1 MKIALIGSIF
11 PDKTESAEQQI
22 LDVCHLIENQG
33 MSLFIPE
40 NFFESLSANSRE
52 ELMKFCT
59 LFDVLPLVDM
69 AISVGG
75 DGTFLR
81 TAAIVGNSGIPIL
94 GINTGRLGFL
104 AAINFS
110 DVEATLQE
118 INQGNYIIE
127 KRSLLKLSATNTTLE
142 SGFNTTALN
151 EVAVMKQDTSSMMT
165 IHAFIDN
172 DFLTSYQADGL
183 IIATPSGST
192 AYSMSVGGPIL
203 LPNSPS
209 FVLSPIAP
217 HNLTSRPLIVGDNSK
232 IRLTIESRSHNF
244 LVSLD
249 GQSQIFSE
257 NSEIEIEK
265 ADFVLNVVTRVGHT
279 FFETL
284 RDKLMWGVDV
294 RK

>member
-1 MKIALIGSIF
+1 MKVALIGSIF

-22 LDVCHLIENQG
+22 LDVCHLIKKYG
-33 MSLFIPE
+33 MSLYLPE
-40 NFFESLSANSRE
+40 TFFNSLSSCSRD
-52 ELMKFCT
+52 ELIKLCT
-59 LFDVLPLVDM
+59 LFDALPSVDM
-69 AISVGG
+69 AVSVGG

-81 TAAIVGNSGIPIL
+81 TAATVGNSGIPIL

-110 DVEATLQE
+110 DVEATLLDIE
-118 INQGNYIIE
+118 RGNYIIE
-127 KRSLLKLSATNTTLE
+127 KRSLLKLNATNTPIE
-142 SGFNTTALN
+142 PGFNTTALN

-203 LPNSPS
+203 VPNSPS
-209 FVLSPIAP
+209 FILSPISP
-217 HNLTSRPLIVGDNSK
+217 HNLTSRPLVIGDNSK

-249 GQSQIFSE
+249 GQSQIFNE
-257 NSEIEIEK
+257 NSVIEIEK

-294 RK
+294 RR

>member
-11 PDKTESAEQQI
+11 PDRTESAEQQV
-22 LDVCHLIENQG
+22 LDVCYLIDKYG
-33 MSLFIPE
+33 LALYISKT
-40 NFFESLSANSRE
+40 FFESLSSSSRDK
-52 ELMKFCT
+52 LIKFCT
-59 LFDVLPLVDM
+59 LFDTLPAVDM
-69 AISVGG
+69 AVSVGG

-81 TAAIVGNSGIPIL
+81 TAATIGNSGIPIL

-110 DVEATLQE
+110 DVEATLHDIARE
-118 INQGNYIIE
+118 NYLIE
-127 KRSLLKLSATNTTLE
+127 ERSLLKLHTTSTTLE
-142 SGFNTTALN
+142 PGFNTIALN

-172 DFLTSYQADGL
+172 NFLTSYQADGL

-203 LPNSPS
+203 VPNSPS

-217 HNLTSRPLIVGDNSK
+217 HNLTSRPLVIGNDSK

-249 GQSQIFSE
+249 GQSQIFTE

-265 ADFVLNVVTRVGHT
+265 ADYVLKVVKRVGHT

>member
-11 PDKTESAEQQI
+11 PDSTERAEQQI
-22 LDVCHLIENQG
+22 LEVCLQIKKHAIALYLPKTFFD
-33 MSLFIPE
+33 SLTLDTQRKLETI
-40 NFFESLSANSRE
+40 
-52 ELMKFCT
+52 CT
-59 LFDVLPLVDM
+59 LFDKLPPVDM
-69 AISVGG
+69 AVSVGG

-81 TAAIVGNSGIPIL
+81 TAAIVGSSGVPVL

-104 AAINFS
+104 AAINLS

-118 INQGNYIIE
+118 IVLGKYLIEERALLQLRTNNGNIDPG
-127 KRSLLKLSATNTTLE
+127 L
-142 SGFNTTALN
+142 NTTALN
-151 EVAVMKQDTSSMMT
+151 EVAVMKQDTSSMLT

-172 DFLTSYQADGL
+172 HFLTSYQADGL

-203 LPNSPS
+203 VPNSPS

-217 HNLTSRPLIVGDNSK
+217 HSLTSRPLVIGNNSK
-232 IRLTIESRSHNF
+232 IRLTMESRSHNF

-249 GQSQIFSE
+249 GQSQIFNE
-257 NSEIEIEK
+257 KTEIEIEK
-265 ADFVLNVVTRVGHT
+265 ANFVLKVVKRVGHT

>member
-1 MKIALIGSIF
+1 MEIALIGSIF
-11 PDKTESAEQQI
+11 PDRTESAEQQV
-22 LDVCHLIENQG
+22 LDVCYLIDKYG
-33 MSLFIPE
+33 LTLYISGT
-40 NFFESLSANSRE
+40 FFESLSSNSRNK
-52 ELMKFCT
+52 LIKLCT
-59 LFDVLPLVDM
+59 LFDTLPAVDM

-81 TAAIVGNSGIPIL
+81 TAATVGNSGIPIL

-118 INQGNYIIE
+118 IEQGNYIIE
-127 KRSLLKLSATNTTLE
+127 KRSLLKLNATNTSLE
-142 SGFNTTALN
+142 PEFNTTALN

-165 IHAFIDN
+165 IHAFIDD

-203 LPNSPS
+203 VPNSPS
-209 FVLSPIAP
+209 FILSPISP
-217 HNLTSRPLIVGDNSK
+217 HNLTSRPLVIGDNSK

-249 GQSQIFSE
+249 GQSKIFSE
-257 NSEIEIEK
+257 NSVIEIEK

>member
-1 MKIALIGSIF
+1 MKIALIGSIY

-22 LDVCHLIENQG
+22 LDVCHLIEKQG
-33 MSLFIPE
+33 MSLYLPE
-40 NFFESLSANSRE
+40 NFFESLSVNSRD
-52 ELMKFCT
+52 ELIKFCT
-59 LFDVLPLVDM
+59 LFDTLPPVDM
-69 AISVGG
+69 ALSVGG

-118 INQGNYIIE
+118 IKESNYIIE
-127 KRSLLKLSATNTTLE
+127 ERSLLKLHATGTTFE
-142 SGFNTTALN
+142 PRFNTTALN

-203 LPNSPS
+203 VPNSPS

-232 IRLTIESRSHNF
+232 IRLSIESRSHNF

-265 ADFVLNVVTRVGHT
+265 ADFVLKVVTRVGHT